1 MFFIYSL
8 AALALLSA
16 LIFAVPL
23 RAKAWTALALVGVG
37 ALAGAACAIGVLAD
51 GTTLRL
57 WTPPGTLFG
66 GGVLVEYFERKCVD
80 VDIAVAM
87 LEEAACRAQFLDNEK
102 PHLAQ
107 QFQIAAR

>member
-37 ALAGAACAIGVLAD
+37 ALAGEIGRASC
-51 GTTLRL
+51 R
-57 WTPPGTLFG
+57 
-66 GGVLVEYFERKCVD
+66 ERV
-80 VDIAVAM
+80 
-87 LEEAACRAQFLDNEK
+87 
-102 PHLAQ
+102 
-107 QFQIAAR
+107 

>member
-1 MFFIYSL
+1 MPGH
-8 AALALLSA
+8 SA
-16 LIFAVPL
+16 GAEVG
-23 RAKAWTALALVGVG
+23 AGVG
-37 ALAGAACAIGVLAD
+37 YGRAACFAD
-51 GTTLRL
+51 YAYVVPFESGLQH
-57 WTPPGTLFG
+57 GGHLFG